1 MSSNKSKDRDRDKY
15 NIGKNNSKHSKN
27 DLLGKEE
34 VVSSG
39 HQECIDRAFRLPVF
53 LSTTNTLNPKQQKF
67 LNRLILEM
75 ENALLFPRTGPIT
88 ENYPETIL
96 TNVRRLVSSSY
107 GMLAVDFRRF
117 LIKTVD
123 TNVGPPP
130 STTPFW
136 QGSSFAQI
144 EPAMA
149 FQRGLPIL
157 LVRENDT
164 DLTNGLWLGGIP
176 PLNTLIDWDSENQS
190 VDEFFSSVSWREA
203 FAFWVAEVRTAYYIQ
218 TEPEFK
224 YRCER

>member
-1 MSSNKSKDRDRDKY
+1 MSKDKSWYEDTSYLSNTNKQQSECEHL
-15 NIGKNNSKHSKN
+15 SKE
-27 DLLGKEE
+27 DT
-34 VVSSG
+34 VSSV
-39 HQECIDRAFRLPVF
+39 HQKCIDRAFRLPVF
-53 LSTTNTLNPKQQKF
+53 LSTTNTLNSKQQKF

-75 ENALLFPRTGPIT
+75 ETALLFPRTGPIT
-88 ENYPETIL
+88 ENYPESIL

-107 GMLAVDFRRF
+107 GMLAVNFRRY
-117 LIKTVD
+117 LIETVN
-123 TNVGPPP
+123 TNVGPPL

-157 LVRENDT
+157 LVRESDT

-176 PLNTLIDWDSENQS
+176 PLNTLIVWDSDHQS
-190 VDEFFSSVSWREA
+190 VDEFFNSITWREA

-218 TEPEFK
+218 TEPDFK
-224 YRCER
+224 YGC

>member
-1 MSSNKSKDRDRDKY
+1 MNMDQNQESNHDRVIE
-15 NIGKNNSKHSKN
+15 N
-27 DLLGKEE
+27 E
-34 VVSSG
+34 
-39 HQECIDRAFRLPVF
+39 QECKNHSLKPHQDCLDRAFRLPVF
-53 LSTTNTLNPKQQKF
+53 LSTTNNLNAKQRQF
-67 LNRLILEM
+67 LNRLIFEM

-107 GMLAVDFRRF
+107 GMLAVNFRRF
-117 LIKTVD
+117 LIETID

-130 STTPFW
+130 TTEPFW

-149 FQRGLPIL
+149 FQRGIPLL
-157 LVRENDT
+157 LVREDDT

-176 PLNTLIDWDSENQS
+176 PLNTLIVWDSDNQS
-190 VDEFFSSVSWREA
+190 VDEFFNSVSWRSA

-218 TEPEFK
+218 TEPEFQ
-224 YRCER
+224 YRCDR